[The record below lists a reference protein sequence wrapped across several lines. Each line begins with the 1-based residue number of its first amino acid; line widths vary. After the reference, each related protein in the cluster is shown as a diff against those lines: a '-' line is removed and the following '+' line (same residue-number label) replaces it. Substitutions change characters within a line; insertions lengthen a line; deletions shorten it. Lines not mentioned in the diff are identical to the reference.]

1 MSVRDF
7 SLGIQARLMLG
18 IAGVATALVAAVG
31 LVWTTQLERELSFEL
46 EQRVERMVTLVKR
59 NLAVPIWN
67 VDAGSVENLLDAV
80 MADPEVH
87 AIEVRSEG
95 FSEKP
100 ILRQRMGV
108 PVEPLRSEFD
118 VVYSANAYAAQ
129 KPLARV
135 NLTFNREQAQ
145 EQLRQ
150 TRRFVAAL
158 LLGVLVTVV
167 MSCYF
172 LVKRFVKQPVQR
184 LGALAQRVADG
195 DLGAQAEVGKRDEIG
210 LLTEQ
215 FNAMSL
221 SLLASSQELKR
232 SEERYRSLY
241 ENAPAGI
248 FQSDDRGR
256 LLSLNQALARMLGF
270 ASPAQALEAGT
281 RLRELAVLDPA
292 EYKAMARALMRD
304 QRLQQVQLRIAL
316 PEGRQLWVE
325 LTAHRVAE
333 PEEGGGPR
341 IEGMI
346 SNITQRRLAEQE
358 LTHHRDHLE
367 ELVAKRT
374 QALKQAITRAE
385 VSSQAKSRFLAT
397 MSHEFRTPLNAI
409 LGFAQLLQM
418 DDELRPD
425 QRARIDSI
433 RNSGEHLLSLISD
446 VLDMASIEAGKVRLQ
461 PSPVDLR
468 ALLDMACDTVRLR
481 AEQKKLMF
489 AVDLSPHLPQRVMVD
504 GQRLRQI
511 LLNLLSNAVKY
522 TDAGAVCLSV
532 QFLAWDGDA
541 VRLRFAVGDSGIGIA
556 EQHLAHLFQPFE
568 QVADSARCLGG
579 TGLGL
584 SISQQL
590 VQEMG
595 GEIRVRSVLGEGSE
609 FEFDLSLPC
618 VI

>member
-7 SLGIQARLMLG
+7 GLGIQARLMLG
-18 IAGVATALVAAVG
+18 IAGVATALVAVVG
-31 LVWTTQLERELSFEL
+31 LVWTTQMERELSLEL
-46 EQRVERMVTLVKR
+46 DQRVARMVMLVKR

-67 VDAGSVENLLDAV
+67 MDAGSVENLLDAV

-87 AIEVRSEG
+87 AIEVRSES
-95 FSEKP
+95 FSDKP
-100 ILRQRMGV
+100 IVRQRMGQ

-118 VVYSANAYAAQ
+118 VVYSSNAYAAQ
-129 KPLARV
+129 KSLARV
-135 NLTFNREQAQ
+135 SLIYSREQSQ
-145 EQLRQ
+145 EQLQR

-158 LLGVLVTVV
+158 LLGVLATVV
-167 MSCYF
+167 LSCYV
-172 LVKRFVKQPVQR
+172 LVKRFVKQPVLR

-195 DLGAQAEVGKRDEIG
+195 DLGARAEVGKRDEIG
-210 LLTEQ
+210 RLTEQ
-215 FNAMSL
+215 FNAMSS

-248 FQSDDRGR
+248 FQADDRGR
-256 LLSLNQALARMLGF
+256 LLSLNHALARMLGF
-270 ASPAQALEAGT
+270 ASPAQALAAGA
-281 RLRELAVLDPA
+281 RLRQLAELDPA
-292 EYKAMARALMRD
+292 DYKAMARALMRD
-304 QRLQQVQLRIAL
+304 QRLQQVPLRIAL

-325 LTAHRVAE
+325 LTVHRVAE

-346 SNITQRRLAEQE
+346 TNITQRRLAEQE

-532 QFLAWDGDA
+532 QFLAWDGDR

-556 EQHLAHLFQPFE
+556 EQHLSHLFQPFE